1 MKIGDKVRFIS
12 EVGGGVVSGFQ
23 GKNIVLVQ
31 DEDGFDIPM
40 AINDVVVIGEE
51 DYNKAHLPYGKPE
64 PKKPDNRSVKAIMGD
79 QSNIVDNQDNEED
92 EVDFS
97 KVTFR
102 APVEE
107 RKSVDTW
114 ARTAIVSIVLV
125 LLLVLLYLFAPS
137 INLRKVGFFGAIL
150 FLALFLLS
158 NLFAYQQKQLL
169 MNRSGAIVIA
179 PTVNVKKTPAV
190 SSNDSFVI
198 HEGTRVNITDKSIKG
213 WRSIALADGR
223 EGWVL
228 ERQIEEI

>member
-1 MKIGDKVRFIS
+1 
-12 EVGGGVVSGFQ
+12 
-23 GKNIVLVQ
+23 
-31 DEDGFDIPM
+31 M
-40 AINDVVVIGEE
+40 AFER
-51 DYNKAHLPYGKPE
+51 AHLLNPGDDDINYNLQFARSRTIDKITPE
-64 PKKPDNRSVKAIMGD
+64 SEM
-79 QSNIVDNQDNEED
+79 
-92 EVDFS
+92 FF
-97 KVTFR
+97 VTWYHSLVNFT
-102 APVEE
+102 
-107 RKSVDTW
+107 SVDTW